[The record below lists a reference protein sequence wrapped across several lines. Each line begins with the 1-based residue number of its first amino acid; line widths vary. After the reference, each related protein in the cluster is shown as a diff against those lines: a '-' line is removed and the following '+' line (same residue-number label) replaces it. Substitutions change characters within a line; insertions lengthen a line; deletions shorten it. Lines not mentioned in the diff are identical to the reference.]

1 MNQTNILLC
10 QKVVRKDV
18 PAQVQEVA
26 PNHPGAAAAEKKPHV
41 NEVPAK
47 EEKVQANQA
56 NALVKG
62 ENHRAN

>member
-1 MNQTNILLC
+1 MSQTNILLC

-18 PAQVQEVA
+18 HAQVQEVA
-26 PNHPGAAAAEKKPHV
+26 PNHPNAAAAEKKPHV